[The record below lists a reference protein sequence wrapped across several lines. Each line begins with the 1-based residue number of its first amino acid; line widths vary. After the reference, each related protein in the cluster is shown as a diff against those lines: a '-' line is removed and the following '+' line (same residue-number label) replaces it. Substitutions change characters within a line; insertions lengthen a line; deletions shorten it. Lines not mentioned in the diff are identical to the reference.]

1 MVGEFDRRKEK
12 WKTEME
18 RERETRVREREFQK
32 GRDREREKREGKLRE
47 RGGLGTGV
55 TWAGPEIDRE
65 FTSLRSPVKP
75 VLRFFPPTHKSTTT
89 IIYTMHAAWR

>member
-18 RERETRVREREFQK
+18 
-32 GRDREREKREGKLRE
+32 REREKREGKLRE

-55 TWAGPEIDRE
+55 TWAGPKINRE
-65 FTSLRSPVKP
+65 FPSLRSPVKP
-75 VLRFFPPTHKSTTT
+75 VFRPRPAVLRFLLTKGSSNVCSKEVL
-89 IIYTMHAAWR
+89 RGERKE